1 MQNFLRGMIKAFA
14 RRIHTVLADKLD
26 LGLVVAY
33 VVVGV
38 MLLTALFVQF
48 RSHKY
53 VPAMYWVAV
62 VLISVAR
69 SLVTDNLVDNL
80 GVPL

>member
-1 MQNFLRGMIKAFA
+1 MVQNFLRGMIKAFA

-48 RSHKY
+48 RSHK
-53 VPAMYWVAV
+53 
-62 VLISVAR
+62 
-69 SLVTDNLVDNL
+69 
-80 GVPL
+80 